1 MANIADCAVAI
12 AIEDLPKL
20 NGAIKKVDVPQSKW
34 EKYQTVVR
42 SYYEDSKTG
51 RKCVLFCKNGYDE
64 TIYRLRENGKV
75 IAETTDGNYTPI
87 KDKLEELGMAKN
99 WSKEKILEDKFI
111 SNGYEVDWLK
121 LDSYSYDMTPWVMEH
136 GDHITLYF
144 GGRWN
149 FPEKL
154 ENKLNEYGVRWQGAA
169 CDGSM
174 DWEVDDLGNSDFGLR
189 VAKDNVSGDDGESY
203 CDYYVE
209 DTSK

>member
-1 MANIADCAVAI
+1 MANMADCAVAI

-42 SYYEDSKTG
+42 SYYEDLKTG

-99 WSKEKILEDKFI
+99 WSKEKILEDK
-111 SNGYEVDWLK
+111 
-121 LDSYSYDMTPWVMEH
+121 
-136 GDHITLYF
+136 
-144 GGRWN
+144 